1 MRPATV
7 RDFTLRSGTWV
18 EAEVCEPCARRRKT
32 AVFPLVGSALAAVAL
47 AVGTTFAIDRLQR
60 NEREMPAADPR
71 EWAKRL
77 RSTTPTLSSFSRDLT
92 AAARAGELDP
102 VVGRDAEIER
112 VVAILSRRSK
122 NNPVLVG
129 EPGVGKTAVVEGL
142 AQRIA
147 TGDVPAA
154 LRDKRILSLSLGPL
168 VAGTK
173 YRGEFEGRVK
183 RILEEVKRSA
193 REIVLFIDELH
204 ALVGAGAAE
213 GSLDLSSM
221 IKPELA
227 RGELQCIGATTFDE
241 YRKYIETDSA
251 LERRFQPVIV
261 DEPTVAQTADILR
274 GLRGRYGD
282 HHGVDISDAAIEA
295 AATLSARYIIDRFL
309 PDKAIDLIDEA
320 SSSVAL
326 RGGGIVEVADVAAI
340 VSKWTGIP
348 QGALTE
354 EQSRSLLDLE
364 QALAKRVVGQER
376 AIAAVAQA
384 IRRGRAGLKDPRKP
398 VGGFLF
404 LGTSGVGKTEHPDEY
419 RDHAPNVCEACGGP
433 FSPGAERELI
443 GEYDEIEIPPVRPYV
458 IRHRRF
464 ACRCAHCGAAAKGP
478 APAVATTTPFGPRI
492 HALAI
497 YLKGFQTLSYERLRG
512 LFPDAFGLAVS
523 EGALM
528 NMFVRSH
535 PRFEIEASKAKA
547 ILRAAKVVASD
558 ETGVRIEGT
567 NSYHWV
573 FPCKDAVVHQPDYSR
588 SARVVDDMMDGHVP
602 AVWISDRYSAQQK
615 HGERHQTCLAHLA
628 RDTAFAFEHGSD
640 DLPFRF
646 KLWLGRAFDLARAI
660 ADFAASTLKRKKREL
675 ETQLEALL
683 TTPTICDLA
692 QELQAKIGRARGAA
706 SHLLRFPRRG
716 GRHQQHVGG
725 QAASLRDP
733 AKSDERLSRHVGGR
747 GGSGCANKRR
757 HRPAPRR
764 KPLRCDR
771 RDPGLIANTPRFDA
785 LREIGGG

>member
-60 NEREMPAADPR
+60 SEREMPAADPR

-147 TGDVPAA
+147 AGDVPAA
-154 LRDKRILSLSLGPL
+154 LRDKRILALSLGPL

-251 LERRFQPVIV
+251 LERRFQPVTV

-282 HHGVDISDAAIEA
+282 HHGVEISDSAIEA

-326 RGGGIVEVADVAAI
+326 RGGSIVEVADVAAI

-404 LGTSGVGKTEHPDEY
+404 LGTSGVGKTE
-419 RDHAPNVCEACGGP
+419 
-433 FSPGAERELI
+433 
-443 GEYDEIEIPPVRPYV
+443 
-458 IRHRRF
+458 
-464 ACRCAHCGAAAKGP
+464 
-478 APAVATTTPFGPRI
+478 
-492 HALAI
+492 
-497 YLKGFQTLSYERLRG
+497 
-512 LFPDAFGLAVS
+512 
-523 EGALM
+523 
-528 NMFVRSH
+528 
-535 PRFEIEASKAKA
+535 
-547 ILRAAKVVASD
+547 
-558 ETGVRIEGT
+558 
-567 NSYHWV
+567 
-573 FPCKDAVVHQPDYSR
+573 
-588 SARVVDDMMDGHVP
+588 
-602 AVWISDRYSAQQK
+602 
-615 HGERHQTCLAHLA
+615 
-628 RDTAFAFEHGSD
+628 
-640 DLPFRF
+640 
-646 KLWLGRAFDLARAI
+646 LARAI
-660 ADFAASTLKRKKREL
+660 ASEL
-675 ETQLEALL
+675 FGTEEALVRIDL
-683 TTPTICDLA
+683 TEYTESHTVSRLLGAPPGYSGHDEPGQLTEPVRRRPYSVVLFDEFEKAHGDVAAILLQILDDGRVTDAKGRAIDFRHAIVILTSNA
-692 QELQAKIGRARGAA
+692 SPSEIEIYMRPELLNRIDDVVQFNELGEREIESIVELQMHAVA
-706 SHLLRFPRRG
+706 
-716 GRHQQHVGG
+716 
-725 QAASLRDP
+725 
-733 AKSDERLSRHVGGR
+733 ERLGALHISIVLDAGARRFLALQSIAAGSGARFVARTIARHVTNPLSSAILR
-747 GGSGCANKRR
+747 G
-757 HRPAPRR
+757 
-764 KPLRCDR
+764 
-771 RDPGLIANTPRFDA
+771 
-785 LREIGGG
+785 EIKEGGGARVALFDEDRIEVIAA